1 MTIRSRTVDT
11 IPTLGS
17 LLLGSA
23 DPTRLRDWYE
33 KAFGV
38 AVDGF
43 GFHDFGGFGVMP
55 DQRDDVAAS
64 ATEPGRVILNF
75 DVPDAKAA
83 VERIERAGTTWIMP
97 LTDNPDGKFATFTD
111 PDGNYLQVIE
121 MSPDMQ
127 QQMMAGYR
135 DEWRNT
141 KPFSG
146 IAVNDTAAAKEFYS
160 TVMGLDVTE
169 KKGILA
175 LWLDARSCVLAYP
188 KPNHIPAQ
196 HTVLNFPVDDID
208 TAVDSLV
215 AAGVTM
221 LRYDGMKQDAKG
233 IMREGGPLIAWFAD
247 PAGNILSVLQDK

>member
-11 IPTLGS
+11 TPTLGS

-33 KAFGV
+33 QAFGV
-38 AVDGF
+38 AVDTF
-43 GFHDFGGFGVMP
+43 GFHNFGGFGVMADP
-55 DQRDDVAAS
+55 RDDVAAT
-64 ATEPGRVILNF
+64 AAEPGRVILNF
-75 DVPDAKAA
+75 AVPDAKVAA
-83 VERIERAGTTWIMP
+83 ERIEKAGTTWIVP
-97 LTDNPDGKFATFTD
+97 LEQRPEGRFATFTD

-121 MSPDMQ
+121 LSHDTRQRMLAP
-127 QQMMAGYR
+127 YR

-146 IAVNDTAAAKEFYS
+146 IAVNDTAAAKNFYS
-160 TVMGLDVTE
+160 TVLGLDVTE
-169 KKGILA
+169 KDGILS
-175 LWLDARSCVLAYP
+175 LWLDDRSCVIAYP
-188 KPNHIPAQ
+188 KPNHVPAQ
-196 HTVLNFPVDDID
+196 HTVLNFPVDDIEI
-208 TAVDSLV
+208 AVDDLV